1 MIPYGQQMI
10 CFSSD
15 TNTIEAFN
23 RNTGQLI
30 WRSEMNPLGSSVDY
44 LLGVHDD
51 ILYAAGRETVIGYDL
66 QGEGRMVL
74 GGEPLFG
81 GEKSY
86 GRGMLTTNA
95 IYLPVGSRIVQI
107 GLTSS
112 SEKPEIIRDSR
123 VDLGTGAPL
132 GNLYSDGEKIWVH
145 GGNRLYVLGKASA
158 EGAVGSGGSEKSE

>member
-1 MIPYGQQMI
+1 
-10 CFSSD
+10 
-15 TNTIEAFN
+15 
-23 RNTGQLI
+23 
-30 WRSEMNPLGSSVDY
+30 
-44 LLGVHDD
+44 
-51 ILYAAGRETVIGYDL
+51 
-66 QGEGRMVL
+66 MVL